1 MEYIGEMVKF
11 ISTGNED
18 IDNPNIEI
26 VAENIHAKAIQM
38 HKEYLSHLEAN
49 LKELNKKIS

>member
-38 HKEYLSHLEAN
+38 HKEYLTHLEAN